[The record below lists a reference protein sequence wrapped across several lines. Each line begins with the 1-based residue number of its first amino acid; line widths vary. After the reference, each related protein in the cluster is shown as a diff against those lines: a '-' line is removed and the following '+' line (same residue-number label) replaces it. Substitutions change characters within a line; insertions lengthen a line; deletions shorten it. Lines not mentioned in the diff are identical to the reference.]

1 MSGIN
6 PFLDPER
13 QTELYGDASRLAGR
27 SNALMR
33 AKTAGRPVPDTII
46 ELVRAHHVRADRLGV
61 VLDIGCGRGTS
72 SAVLATLLH
81 PERVIG
87 LDAAPALIGQAR
99 ERTRHLPGRQVSFL
113 HGDFHQL
120 PLPTA
125 SCDLAVAAFCL
136 YHSSHPGTVI
146 GEIDR
151 VLAPGGLAVLVTKS
165 LDSYRELDQL
175 VATAGLDPRAERHE
189 SLYVS
194 AHSGNLAALAG
205 TSLDVVSV
213 EHEEHVFTFD
223 GHDHVAEYVATN
235 PKYDL
240 APGLYSQPDAL
251 AAVLHEFVLDR
262 PLTTRSVITFVV
274 ARPSGARS

>member
-1 MSGIN
+1 MSVIN

-13 QTELYGDASRLAGR
+13 QTELYGDASRLVGR

-33 AKTAGRPVPDTII
+33 AKTAGRPVPDTIV
-46 ELVRAHHVRADRLGV
+46 ELVRTHHVRASHLGV

-72 SAVLATLLH
+72 SAVLATLLR
-81 PERVIG
+81 PQRVVG

-99 ERTRHLPGRQVSFL
+99 ERTRHLPGGQVSFL
-113 HGDFHQL
+113 QGDFHQL

-136 YHSSHPGTVI
+136 YHSSRPETVI
-146 GEIDR
+146 AEINR

-175 VATAGLDPRAERHE
+175 VAAAGLDPRAERHE

-194 AHSGNLAALAG
+194 AHSGNLAVLAG

-213 EHEEHVFTFD
+213 ENEEHVFTFD

-240 APGLYSQPDAL
+240 APGLYGQPDAL
-251 AAVLHEFVLDR
+251 AAVLHEFVPDR

-274 ARPSGARS
+274 ARPWEARS